1 MLSAFSG
8 GKPVGLP
15 DGLRI
20 SGAVQSLRAVG
31 RVSVL
36 AGWETAAV
44 QTSVMA
50 VKSTVCYL

>member
-15 DGLRI
+15 NGLRI

-36 AGWETAAV
+36 AGWETTAV